1 MPIGIVS
8 DLLSILIGSIIGIN
22 FKHLMPER
30 IKVSLIKIFGICAL
44 TIGIVSLMKIN
55 SLPAVIFALIFGYLL
70 GESLNCDTKLK
81 AFILSVIKKFKFNDI
96 GDHEQYI
103 EFYIIVTITF
113 CASGTNIFGA
123 FNEGISGDSSILI
136 SKAVMD
142 ILASLIFAS
151 RLGKPILFILLPQSC
166 IMLSLFCISN
176 FLTAFITANMIA
188 DFIAIGGLLTI
199 ILGMSILELITLK
212 LVNLLPAL
220 IIIFPVSHFFS
231 LLLAFLHQ

>member
-1 MPIGIVS
+1 
-8 DLLSILIGSIIGIN
+8 
-22 FKHLMPER
+22 
-30 IKVSLIKIFGICAL
+30 
-44 TIGIVSLMKIN
+44 
-55 SLPAVIFALIFGYLL
+55 
-70 GESLNCDTKLK
+70 
-81 AFILSVIKKFKFNDI
+81 
-96 GDHEQYI
+96 
-103 EFYIIVTITF
+103 
-113 CASGTNIFGA
+113 
-123 FNEGISGDSSILI
+123 
-136 SKAVMD
+136 MD

-220 IIIFPVSHFFS
+220 ILIFPVSHFFS

>member
-22 FKHLMPER
+22 FKHLMPEE

-44 TIGIVSLMKIN
+44 TIGIVSLTKIN
-55 SLPAVIFALIFGYLL
+55 SLPAVIFALIFGYLI

-96 GDHEQYI
+96 SDHEQYI

-113 CASGTNIFGA
+113 CASGTNFGA
-123 FNEGISGDSSILI
+123 FNEGINGDSSILI